1 MKRLYT
7 YIFITVAVTLAC
19 LSCAKEESAL
29 NTNGEALTEL
39 LEVPE
44 EAVVVDSSKG
54 TQSVT
59 ILSRYAFK
67 AEEDADWLVCSEL
80 DHRTLQLNFDEN
92 RTTNEREATIVIT
105 ITDEYFGVSYSKV
118 FKVKQTRGKAT
129 VDAYLIDGGW
139 GETQH
144 VTEYLVESFE
154 EDLTMYVKSN
164 AEYSVSS
171 DCDWI
176 TWSKSTNLS
185 NEERDAWSLIIAQN
199 NAVKGENRVGHIY
212 VTAEDATSVITI
224 KQSPFLPS
232 IVISTQS
239 KEFNLSP
246 AATTSKIIFYT
257 NSSWKASCDAD
268 WITLLDSEEIF
279 NNQAANT
286 YCKLSFSVSA
296 NEGASMRSAI
306 ITIESAD
313 SSYGEKQTIT
323 INQSPFLPSIVISTQ
338 SKEFNLSPVATTS
351 KIIFY
356 TNSSWKASC
365 DADWITLLNNEEIF
379 NNQAANKD
387 CELSFSVSAN
397 EGVSMRSAI
406 ITIESADSSY
416 GEKQTVIVNQ
426 DGAFMVSDVRLQYME
441 GYHNVDFNVSVDWV
455 VTCDATWLTLPTS
468 GTSNDNIIVI
478 SVEENNSNEIREA
491 VVHISAANDSTMY
504 TSFTV
509 TQDHINTIYY
519 HSNSNCSF
527 YINQLTF
534 GGAEIVEHIFDANS
548 GIGRVVFD
556 GEVISVER
564 NEEMAAYPSWGYGTS
579 TVTLPPTIKTI
590 GLHTFYDCPALTR
603 IDLPKSVTSI
613 AEEAIMSCGQVV
625 EIYCEATNPPAG
637 ATGMFKLNE
646 DCKIYVPMDSVDAY
660 KNAVY
665 WSEYAER
672 IVGF

>member
-1 MKRLYT
+1 MSMKRLYT

-19 LSCAKEESAL
+19 LSCVKEPLSL
-29 NTNGEALTEL
+29 NTNGEAITGL

-44 EAVVVDSSKG
+44 EDVVFDSNQG
-54 TQSVT
+54 VQSVT
-59 ILSRYAFK
+59 ILTRYYYSASAK
-67 AEEDADWLVCSEL
+67 VDWITCSKL
-80 DHRTLQLNFDEN
+80 DNKTLQLEVEEN
-92 RTTNEREATIVIT
+92 KTIEERTGEVEIT
-105 ITDEYFGVSYSKV
+105 IRDEHFDVEYSKS

-129 VDAYLIDGGW
+129 VDAYLIDNAW
-139 GETQH
+139 GEPQQF
-144 VTEYLVESFE
+144 TEYWVECFE

-185 NEERDAWSLIIAQN
+185 NEERDAWSLTIAQN

-212 VTAEDATSVITI
+212 VTAEDATSTITI
-224 KQSPFLPS
+224 NQSPFLPS

-246 AATTSKIIFYT
+246 AVTTSKIIFYT

-268 WITLLDSEEIF
+268 WITLLD
-279 NNQAANT
+279 
-286 YCKLSFSVSA
+286 
-296 NEGASMRSAI
+296 
-306 ITIESAD
+306 
-313 SSYGEKQTIT
+313 
-323 INQSPFLPSIVISTQ
+323 
-338 SKEFNLSPVATTS
+338 
-351 KIIFY
+351 
-356 TNSSWKASC
+356 
-365 DADWITLLNNEEIF
+365 NEEIF

-397 EGVSMRSAI
+397 EGASMRSAI

-441 GYHNVDFNVSVDWV
+441 GSHTIDFNVSVDWV
-455 VTCDATWLTLPTS
+455 VACDATWLTLPTS
-468 GTSNDNIIVI
+468 GTSSDNTIAL
-478 SVEENNSNEIREA
+478 SVEENNSNQIRKA
-491 VVHISAANDSTMY
+491 VVHISAANDSTMH

-519 HSNSNCSF
+519 HSNTNCSF

-564 NEEMAAYPSWGYGTS
+564 NEEMAAYPSWGYGTIR
-579 TVTLPPTIKTI
+579 VTLPPTIKTI
-590 GLHTFYDCPALTR
+590 GLHTFYNCPVLTR
-603 IDLPKSVTSI
+603 IDLPNSVTSI
-613 AEEAIMSCGQVV
+613 SEKAISDCSSLRRV
-625 EIYCEATNPPAG
+625 YCEATTPPAG
-637 ATGMFKLNE
+637 VSRMFIFYN
-646 DCKIYVPMDSVDAY
+646 DNCKIYVPNESVEAY
-660 KNAVY
+660 KKAEG
-665 WSEYAER
+665 WKDYASQ
-672 IVGF
+672 IYGYTFN

>member
-29 NTNGEALTEL
+29 NTNGEVITEL

-44 EAVVVDSSKG
+44 EDVVFNGNQGVK
-54 TQSVT
+54 SVT
-59 ILSRYAFK
+59 ILTRYDYSASAK
-67 AEEDADWLVCSEL
+67 VDWITCSKL
-80 DHRTLQLNFDEN
+80 DNKTLQLEVKENKTIEERTGTVEVTIRDEHFDVE
-92 RTTNEREATIVIT
+92 
-105 ITDEYFGVSYSKV
+105 YSKSFNV
-118 FKVKQTRGKAT
+118 RQTRGKAT

-139 GETQH
+139 GEQQQ

-176 TWSKSTNLS
+176 TWSKSKYLS
-185 NEERDAWSLIIAQN
+185 NEERDAWSLTIAQN
-199 NAVKGENRVGHIY
+199 NAVKGDNRVGHIY

-224 KQSPFLPS
+224 
-232 IVISTQS
+232 
-239 KEFNLSP
+239 
-246 AATTSKIIFYT
+246 
-257 NSSWKASCDAD
+257 
-268 WITLLDSEEIF
+268 
-279 NNQAANT
+279 
-286 YCKLSFSVSA
+286 
-296 NEGASMRSAI
+296 
-306 ITIESAD
+306 
-313 SSYGEKQTIT
+313 
-323 INQSPFLPSIVISTQ
+323 NQSPFLPSIVISTQ
-338 SKEFNLSPVATTS
+338 DKEFNLSPAATTS

-379 NNQAANKD
+379 NNQAYNMNY
-387 CELSFSVSAN
+387 ELSFSVSAN
-397 EGVSMRSAI
+397 EGASMRSAI

-416 GEKQTVIVNQ
+416 GEKQRVIVNQ

-441 GYHNVDFNVSVDWV
+441 GYHTIDFNVSVDWV
-455 VTCDATWLTLPTS
+455 ITCDATWLTLPTS
-468 GTSNDNIIVI
+468 GTSNDNTIVI
-478 SVEENNSNEIREA
+478 SVKENNSNEIRKA
-491 VVHISAANDSTMY
+491 VVHISAANDSTMH

-519 HSNSNCSF
+519 YSNTNCSF

-564 NEEMAAYPSWGYGTS
+564 NEEIATYPSWGYGTIR
-579 TVTLPPTIKTI
+579 VTLPPTIKTI
-590 GLHTFYDCPALTR
+590 GLYTFYNCDALTR
-603 IDLPKSVTSI
+603 IDLPNSVTSI
-613 AEEAIMSCGQVV
+613 SEKAIHNCSKLA
-625 EIYCEATNPPAG
+625 EIYCEATTPPAG
-637 ATGMFKLNE
+637 ASRMFFLDN
-646 DCKIYVPMDSVDAY
+646 DNCKIYVPNESVEAY
-660 KNAVY
+660 KKAEG
-665 WSEYAER
+665 WKDYASQ
-672 IVGF
+672 IYGYTFN